1 MSDKTIKI
9 RPLISVLIIALLVA
23 IDQIS
28 KVIAYN
34 TLAVNGNASTIK
46 NAVFS
51 FYYVENTGIS
61 FSMLN
66 SKMTLIIIITT
77 IILICLLYVLIKTP
91 KTLYYM
97 PFSITLSV
105 IVAGAIGNL
114 YDRIFRGYVIDFI
127 MLEFINFPVFNFADI
142 CVCIGLLVLVIL
154 IFFRYK
160 DKDFEFIFKFK
171 GK

>member
-77 IILICLLYVLIKTP
+77 IILICLLYVLVKTP
-91 KTLYYM
+91 KTLYYI

>member
-1 MSDKTIKI
+1 
-9 RPLISVLIIALLVA
+9 
-23 IDQIS
+23 
-28 KVIAYN
+28 
-34 TLAVNGNASTIK
+34 
-46 NAVFS
+46 
-51 FYYVENTGIS
+51 
-61 FSMLN
+61 
-66 SKMTLIIIITT
+66 
-77 IILICLLYVLIKTP
+77 
-91 KTLYYM
+91 
-97 PFSITLSV
+97 
-105 IVAGAIGNL
+105 L

>member
-9 RPLISVLIIALLVA
+9 RPLISALIIALLVV

-77 IILICLLYVLIKTP
+77 IILICLLYVLVKTP

>member
-9 RPLISVLIIALLVA
+9 RPLISALIIALLVV

-127 MLEFINFPVFNFADI
+127 MLEFISFPVFNFADI
-142 CVCIGLLVLVIL
+142 FVCVGLLVLVIL

>member
-9 RPLISVLIIALLVA
+9 RPLISALIIALLVV

-77 IILICLLYVLIKTP
+77 IILICLLYVLVKTP

-97 PFSITLSV
+97 PFSVTLSV

>member
-9 RPLISVLIIALLVA
+9 RPLISALIIALLVV

-127 MLEFINFPVFNFADI
+127 MLEFISFPVFNFADI
-142 CVCIGLLVLVIL
+142 CVCVGLLVLVIL

>member
-9 RPLISVLIIALLVA
+9 RPLISALIIALLVV

-77 IILICLLYVLIKTP
+77 IILICLLYVLVKTP

-142 CVCIGLLVLVIL
+142 CVCAGLLVLVIL

>member
-9 RPLISVLIIALLVA
+9 RPLISALIIALLVV